1 MTHLID
7 ISVSLHEGL
16 PVWPGSHGVHIS
28 SLLDMQQG
36 DEANVTRLDID
47 IHSGT
52 HIDAPRHFLP
62 DGKTTDAIPLDVLV
76 GLCQVVDLRGRECI
90 TARDL
95 EELDLPAGTERL
107 LFRTD
112 NSRLWEDPGHRF
124 RTDYCALTLDAA
136 EWVAGSGIRLVGI
149 DYHSIQRFHDPADT
163 HVVLLEREI
172 VILEGLDLRQV
183 EPGPY
188 RLWCL
193 PIKLKGV
200 EGASARAVLEP
211 LARNL

>member
-1 MTHLID
+1 MHMGEFLFLVMLGALAVLLLYHVLIF
-7 ISVSLHEGL
+7 SRLAFARSEGGVDRAL
-16 PVWPGSHGVHIS
+16 PVS
-28 SLLDMQQG
+28 
-36 DEANVTRLDID
+36 
-47 IHSGT
+47 
-52 HIDAPRHFLP
+52 
-62 DGKTTDAIPLDVLV
+62 
-76 GLCQVVDLRGRECI
+76 VVVCARNM
-90 TARDL
+90 ARDL

-136 EWVAGSGIRLVGI
+136 EWVAGSGVRLVGI